1 MQTLQIDYADSA
13 NKNDWGRLYTGK
25 NSQPVLNRESLNKL
39 LMPDLKGMGLKD
51 ALFLLESMNMKVA
64 SKGKGKV
71 KMQSIEPGTS
81 LMGIQNVKL
90 ELN

>member
-1 MQTLQIDYADSA
+1 MQTLQIVYSDSA
-13 NKNDWGRLYTGK
+13 TKNDWGRLYAGK
-25 NSQPVLNRESLNKL
+25 NLQPVLNRESLNKQ

-64 SKGKGKV
+64 AKGKGKV
-71 KMQSIEPGTS
+71 KMQSIEPGAS
-81 LMGIQNVKL
+81 LIGIQNVKL